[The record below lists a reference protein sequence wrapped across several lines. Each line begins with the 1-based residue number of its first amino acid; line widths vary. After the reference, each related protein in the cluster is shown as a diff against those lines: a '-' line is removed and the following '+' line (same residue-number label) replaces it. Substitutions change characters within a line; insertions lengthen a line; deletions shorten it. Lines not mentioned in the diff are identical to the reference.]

1 MHSEPVSLS
10 SSSSRLFRM
19 EVSGL
24 RQGAETA
31 TQRFQIR
38 QGGTMV
44 VTVPYSRMN
53 EEFKRINRL
62 GGQILKVEPVDAANS
77 EADA

>member
-10 SSSSRLFRM
+10 NSSSRLYRM
-19 EVSGL
+19 EVAGL
-24 RQGAETA
+24 RQGPETA

-38 QGGTMV
+38 KSGTV
-44 VTVPYSRMN
+44 SVTVPYSRMN

-62 GGQILKVEPVDAANS
+62 GGKIVKVEAVDPV
-77 EADA
+77 EA